1 MADSSRTV
9 RGEVMQGIA
18 LLTFQTPRRN
28 ALGAQSWQLLADHL
42 DRYADDPAVSVVVMT
57 GAGPHAFV
65 TDPDAA
71 SDEDI
76 EAHAVAAAHAREIVA
91 AFPKPTI
98 SRVRGDCFG
107 AGLLLAV
114 HADLLIAAEDSA
126 FSLPGARWGFTY
138 PPSSVAALVHLVG
151 PQQAK
156 RLLFTGVRI
165 DAREAL
171 RIGLATVVVRDQD
184 LSDTVVDLARAIA
197 DNAPLAVAA
206 AKRMVAL
213 PDHPANAGL
222 AEQCRASH
230 DHGIGLAAMRAGRK
244 PVFTG
249 T

>member
-1 MADSSRTV
+1 MSESVTTV
-9 RGEVMQGIA
+9 RGEVMEGIA
-18 LLTFQTPRRN
+18 LLTFQTPHRN
-28 ALGAQSWQLLADHL
+28 ALGAQSWGLLADHL
-42 DRYADDPAVSVVVMT
+42 ARYADDPAVSVVVMT

-76 EAHAVAAAHAREIVA
+76 AAHATAALRAREALA

-114 HADLLIAAEDSA
+114 HADLVIAAEDSA

-138 PPSSVAALVHLVG
+138 PPASVTALVRLIG

-156 RLLFTGVRI
+156 RLLFTGARI
-165 DAREAL
+165 GAREAL
-171 RIGLATVVVRDQD
+171 RIGLAAVVVPDQD
-184 LSDTVVDLARAIA
+184 LSDTVVDMARDIA

-206 AKRMVAL
+206 AKRMVSA
-213 PDHPANAGL
+213 PDDPANTAL
-222 AEQCRASH
+222 ADQCRASH
-230 DHGIGLAAMRAGRK
+230 DHGIGLASMRSGRK
-244 PVFTG
+244 PVYEG
-249 T
+249 R